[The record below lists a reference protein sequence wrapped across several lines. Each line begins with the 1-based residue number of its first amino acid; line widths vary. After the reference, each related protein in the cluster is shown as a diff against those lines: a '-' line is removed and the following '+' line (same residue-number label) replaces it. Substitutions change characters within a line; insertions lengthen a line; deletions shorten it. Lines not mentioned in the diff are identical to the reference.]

1 MADPFTAALI
11 GTAIAQTVGGVI
23 GANTEA
29 KAATRE
35 FELQKSQIELERSRE
50 ETQAAIEA
58 AEREREL
65 RSTLGR
71 QRALFGAAGI
81 EGSTGTAQK
90 LGEVAIGTL
99 NRQSRF
105 AELQTGLA
113 LSQLNIE
120 EAQAEGVRAAKK
132 SAARA
137 KRTGAIIKG
146 VSSIAGT
153 MDGAPKGGTT

>member
-1 MADPFTAALI
+1 MEAQIAA
-11 GTAIAQTVGGVI
+11 AIAQTVGGVVQ
-23 GANTEA
+23 ANTQA

-35 FELQKSQIELERSRE
+35 FELQRQQIELERSRE
-50 ETQAAIEA
+50 ETQSAIEA
-58 AEREREL
+58 AEREKQL

-81 EGSTGTAQK
+81 EGSTGTPQK
-90 LGEVAIGTL
+90 LADVAVGTL

-120 EAQAEGVRAAKK
+120 EAQAAGVRAAKK

-137 KRTGAIIKG
+137 KRAGAIIQG
-146 VSSIAGT
+146 VSSVAE
-153 MDGAPKGGTT
+153 AVKGGSPSTGGALSGG